1 VGFVCFAWAIAHNGK
16 ILLESEGVSLLSPQD
31 VINDQ
36 TRLHVRTLARDYA
49 IQGMISRLEKS
60 LD

>member
-1 VGFVCFAWAIAHNGK
+1 
-16 ILLESEGVSLLSPQD
+16 

-60 LD
+60 LA